1 MGFLDF
7 LGTFVKRL
15 LFFIGGFIIAFPVA
29 GAIMMTGGS
38 YSNFQ
43 FNPNP
48 IMAIIGIIVFIIGI
62 AMMFYAAKMKD
73 HD

>member
-7 LGTFVKRL
+7 LGLFVKKL

-29 GAIMMTGGS
+29 GVIMMTGGS

-48 IMAIIGIIVFIIGI
+48 IMAIIGIVVFIIGI
-62 AMMFYAAKMKD
+62 AMMVYAAKLKD
-73 HD
+73 KE